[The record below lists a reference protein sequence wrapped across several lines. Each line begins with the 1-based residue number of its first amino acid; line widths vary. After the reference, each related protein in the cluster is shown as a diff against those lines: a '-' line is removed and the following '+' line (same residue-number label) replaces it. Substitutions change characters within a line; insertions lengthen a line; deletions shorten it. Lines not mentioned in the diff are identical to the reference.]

1 VRKSLSFEIGFAA
14 WQGAPKRFARSL
26 AAVLI
31 MVVLVV
37 APAYASAGA
46 SGDSFEGFGLGLAV
60 LVFLVIALIYAIV
73 VVVLAIFD
81 RWPKQG
87 PNWIA
92 FAIPILCVI
101 GLGVAGYL
109 SFVETLKV
117 VAICGPVGDCNTV
130 QSSPFA
136 RLFGLLPVGWLGLLG
151 YVAILIAWTVGQLSK
166 GGPSDLAAVA
176 VFALALFGVLFSMYL
191 TYLEL
196 AVILAVCM
204 WCLASAVIMALLLIL
219 AVGPALARLAPV
231 EELDS

>member
-1 VRKSLSFEIGFAA
+1 VRKSLSFEIVFAA
-14 WQGAPKRFARSL
+14 WRGAPKRCARSL
-26 AAVLI
+26 AVMLM

-37 APAYASAGA
+37 EPAYASAA
-46 SGDSFEGFGLGLAV
+46 ALADAFEGFGLGLAV
-60 LVFLVIALIYAIV
+60 LVFLIIALIYAIV
-73 VVVLAIFD
+73 VVVLAIFG
-81 RWPKQG
+81 RWPTLG
-87 PNWIA
+87 PDWLA

-109 SFVETLKV
+109 TFVETQQV

-136 RLFGLLPVGWLGLLG
+136 RLFGFLPVGWLGLLG
-151 YVAILIAWTVGQLSK
+151 YVALLVAWTVGQLSK
-166 GGPSDLAAVA
+166 GRPSDLAAVA
-176 VFALALFGVLFSMYL
+176 VFAFALFGVLFSMYL

-204 WCLASAVIMALLLIL
+204 WCLTSAVIMALLLML

-231 EELDS
+231 EEFNS